1 MLTVYICLYSVVKMM
16 RTVTQLQMCCEQ
28 WISGNQH
35 SSIWGLVDWTG
46 GLTMH
51 SWSIIQCCSAL
62 LAQSCPTM
70 PPFAECFQQHN
81 YPCHIGFVTSAI
93 LSSDYHDVIEMWPC
107 ENIASKAEWIHTYNH
122 IYHINI
128 NIHIYIYIYRQFSIS
143 PQVWSS
149 LMLT

>member
-1 MLTVYICLYSVVKMM
+1 MLTMYICLYSVVKMM

-46 GLTMH
+46 GPTMH

-62 LAQSCPTM
+62 VAQSCPTM
-70 PPFAECFQQHN
+70 PPFAECFQQHD
-81 YPCHIGFVTSAI
+81 YPCHIGFVTFAI
-93 LSSDYHDVIEMWPC
+93 LSSDCYNVIEMWAC
-107 ENIASKAEWIHTYNH
+107 ENIALHTSKAEWIHTYKH
-122 IYHINI
+122 IPYK
-128 NIHIYIYIYRQFSIS
+128 YKYTLYRQFSIS